1 MREFNLNQPA
11 QRSIDWF
18 RARLGHFTGSNIVK
32 LMGGG
37 RKKDDIFSA
46 TAISYIYQV
55 ASERMLADGV
65 VNDDDA
71 LCEYIEQVSH
81 TNRAMQ
87 FGIDNED
94 KARTLYELMTGNRV
108 TELSSVEHAKVE
120 NYAASPDG
128 VVEKSDICVE
138 IKCPKPET
146 AVRYMANISDGETLK
161 DVMPDYYWQVQA
173 EMDCTGASGCD
184 FVVYCPFLEKPMHI
198 VRVERN
204 DEAILQIHER
214 IALAEKYISE
224 NIIKN
229 KNSDKDNGN
238 NRSCE
243 VGDADTDRDKP
254 KRKGVAKA

>member
-1 MREFNLNQPA
+1 MREFNINQPA

-46 TAISYIYQV
+46 TAISYLYQV

-94 KARTLYELMTGNRV
+94 KARTLYELLTGNRV
-108 TELSSVEHAKVE
+108 TELSSVEHEKVE

-161 DVMPDYYWQVQA
+161 EVMPDYYWQVQA

-184 FVVYCPFLEKPMHI
+184 FVVYCPFLQSQLHI
-198 VRVERN
+198 VRIERN

-214 IALAEKYISE
+214 ISLAEKYISE

-229 KNSDKDNGN
+229 KNSD
-238 NRSCE
+238 
-243 VGDADTDRDKP
+243 RDKITN
-254 KRKGVAKA
+254 KKIFNEE

>member
-1 MREFNLNQPA
+1 MIEFNINQPA

-32 LMGGG
+32 LMGCG

-94 KARTLYELMTGNRV
+94 KARILYELMTGNRV

-198 VRVERN
+198 VRIERN

-214 IALAEKYISE
+214 ISLAEKYIRE

-229 KNSDKDNGN
+229 KNTDKDNGN

>member
-1 MREFNLNQPA
+1 MRKFNENQPE
-11 QRSIDWF
+11 QRTADWH
-18 RARLGHFTGSNIVK
+18 RARLGHFTGSQIVK
-32 LMGGG
+32 LMGSG
-37 RKKDDIFSA
+37 RKKDDVFSA
-46 TAISYIYQV
+46 TAVTYIFQV
-55 ASERMLADGV
+55 ASERLLSEKV
-65 VNDDDA
+65 VEDDEMFW
-71 LCEYIEQVSH
+71 LYLEQVSH

-87 FGIDNED
+87 WGIDNENE
-94 KARTLYELMTGNRV
+94 ARELYEKLSGCEVR
-108 TELSSVEHAKVE
+108 ELSSVEHESVA

-161 DVMPDYYWQVQA
+161 EVMPDYYWQVQA

-198 VRVERN
+198 VRIERN

-214 IALAEKYISE
+214 LSLAEKYISE

-229 KNSDKDNGN
+229 KNTDKDNGN

-243 VGDADTDRDKP
+243 VGDAETDRDKP

>member
-1 MREFNLNQPA
+1 MRKFNENQPE
-11 QRSIDWF
+11 QRTADWH
-18 RARLGHFTGSNIVK
+18 RARLGHFTGSQIVK
-32 LMGGG
+32 LMGTG
-37 RKKDDIFSA
+37 RKKDDVFSA
-46 TAISYIYQV
+46 TAVTYIFQV
-55 ASERMLADGV
+55 ASERLLSEKV
-65 VNDDDA
+65 VEDDEMFW
-71 LCEYIEQVSH
+71 LYIEQVSH

-94 KARTLYELMTGNRV
+94 KARTLYELMTGNSV

-161 DVMPDYYWQVQA
+161 EVMPDYYWQVQA

-184 FVVYCPFLEKPMHI
+184 FVVYCPFLQKQLHI
-198 VRVERN
+198 VRIERN

-214 IALAEKYISE
+214 ISLAEKYIRE

-229 KNSDKDNGN
+229 KNTDKDNGN
-238 NRSCE
+238 NRNCK
-243 VGDADTDRDKP
+243 VGDADADRDKP

>member
-1 MREFNLNQPA
+1 MREFNINQPA

-46 TAISYIYQV
+46 TAISYLYQV
-55 ASERMLADGV
+55 ASERMLAEGV

-71 LCEYIEQVSH
+71 LCGYIEQVSH

-94 KARTLYELMTGNRV
+94 KARTLYELLTGNRV

-161 DVMPDYYWQVQA
+161 EVMPDYYWQVQA

-198 VRVERN
+198 VRIERN

-214 IALAEKYISE
+214 ISLAEKYISE

-229 KNSDKDNGN
+229 KNSDKDNGD

>member
-1 MREFNLNQPA
+1 MRKFNENQPE
-11 QRSIDWF
+11 QRTADWH
-18 RARLGHFTGSNIVK
+18 RARLGHFTGSQIVK
-32 LMGGG
+32 LMGTG
-37 RKKDDIFSA
+37 RKKDDVFSA
-46 TAISYIYQV
+46 TAVTYIFQV
-55 ASERMLADGV
+55 ASERLLSEKV
-65 VNDDDA
+65 VEDDEMFW
-71 LCEYIEQVSH
+71 LYLEQVSH

-87 FGIDNED
+87 WGIDNENE
-94 KARTLYELMTGNRV
+94 ARELYEKLRGCEVR
-108 TELSSVEHAKVE
+108 ELSSVEHESVA

-161 DVMPDYYWQVQA
+161 EVMPDYYWQVQA

-198 VRVERN
+198 VRIERN
-204 DEAILQIHER
+204 DEAILKIHER
-214 IALAEKYISE
+214 ISLAEKYISE

-229 KNSDKDNGN
+229 KNSDKDNGD

-243 VGDADTDRDKP
+243 VGDADAERDKP